1 LHHTQ
6 QQQQQRVYMQPQCFS
21 YAMCTGPQSL
31 HQLNPSRASFGA
43 AATLEIG
50 SNYDVLF
57 FMLNWQSATDLRYSL
72 YGMRNFIVGGEN
84 AHIIEGNKNICSK
97 H

>member
-1 LHHTQ
+1 MGF
-6 QQQQQRVYMQPQCFS
+6 YFS
-21 YAMCTGPQSL
+21 SRLFGKSVIAPHAAAATASIYAACTVFFLCDVHRPQSL

-43 AATLEIG
+43 AASLEIG

-72 YGMRNFIVGGEN
+72 YGM
-84 AHIIEGNKNICSK
+84 
-97 H
+97 